1 MIFNMKK
8 LISLIICL
16 ACAIISTAQADIQAL
31 WSTNAALPGEKVV
44 LLLQNEHKDLVS
56 PVRIRQVTPGK
67 IKNGHFIQNRSS
79 RDNYYEEALAD
90 ANGNTYGRVEIF
102 MILVEVGGSGKVE
115 CENIEVTLS
124 SGQKESV
131 KIPELPVYTTAKVE
145 WRTVDD
151 NNATDNGKP
160 LTFGTMWLTEPQ
172 EYYAGQPIQ
181 ASLKLLLPSS
191 FNRLEQQ
198 PGIVSQ
204 GVKADPFRT
213 PIAGAPG
220 ALIQHWFP
228 LRERTVQ
235 ARGQQ
240 WVVMDLEVNLI
251 PQNTAGN
258 KEGEYDVYVS
268 VPCLFQM
275 KETIAESTGNYT
287 FHSTTIRPLP
297 LTLKLPKLALNT
309 PRPLP
314 PNPPADFSDMVG
326 SFSISTSTEAK
337 DLAMN
342 EMIDVQITVKGT
354 GSLEQLTCPQPR
366 EAENWKLMPPTRK
379 IEYSPTGKPQA
390 VIFSQL
396 MRPVVEVA
404 GVPSFS
410 FSYFDAE
417 AEEYKTAESQPIGLP
432 WRATE
437 AAGSGQVTA
446 ASAAPPAGTVPVAEL
461 ADIYHFLPNES
472 EGGNA
477 AATTLPKW
485 LWYLLYLP
493 GAGILLWLIGKRAYN
508 AWAQKAGL
516 RNRDKALNRIAAE
529 PDAAAFLKGIGA
541 FIESNIPN
549 AANTPELQAILNK
562 RDAEVFRPDAT
573 PHVTKEEKSAMLRS
587 VRKALSC
594 LVAAFA
600 VLGAIAPLCPAAD
613 SAMKHYEAGQYSKAL
628 EELEAEL
635 KAETDTRDRGELLY
649 NIGNC
654 KYRLNEPGEAA
665 LYYARA
671 LQESPGLAEAEANLA
686 FIQRKEGAILPQ
698 QDTADKVFTF
708 LSYPQLWVATIICT
722 ATLLLCIALSLL
734 LKDKLKLTLRT
745 LIGISL
751 FLSLLCGADYIY
763 YATRSVPDLTATPP
777 ADLAYI
783 TKATSARSAALDTAK
798 KVVELPAST
807 PVHLRAIRGNHRY
820 VETFS
825 GVRGWVPADS
835 VTALDPHGTS
845 AKAPV
850 ILKFE

>member
-1 MIFNMKK
+1 MRNIITF
-8 LISLIICL
+8 IICL
-16 ACAIISTAQADIQAL
+16 VTAVAATAQANIKAM
-31 WSTNAALPGEKVV
+31 WSTDAALPGEKVV
-44 LLLQNEHKDLVS
+44 LVLQKEHSNSAS
-56 PVRIRQVTPGK
+56 PVRMRQITPGK
-67 IKNGHFIQNRSS
+67 IKNGRFIQNMGS
-79 RDNYYEEALAD
+79 RDNYFEESLQD
-90 ANGNTYGRVEIF
+90 ANGNTTGRLEISF
-102 MILVEVGGSGKVE
+102 ILVEVGGSGKVE
-115 CENIEVTLS
+115 CEDMEVTLS
-124 SGQKESV
+124 SGQKETVS
-131 KIPELPVYTTAKVE
+131 IPELPVYTTAKVE
-145 WRTVDD
+145 WRTVESNASG
-151 NNATDNGKP
+151 NNSSDESP
-160 LTFGTMWLTEPQ
+160 ITFGTMWLTTPQ
-172 EYYAGQPIQ
+172 EYYAGQPIH
-181 ASLKLLLPSS
+181 ASLKLLLPKN

-198 PGIVSQ
+198 PQVVSQ
-204 GVKADPFRT
+204 AVEAETFRHPIGGV
-213 PIAGAPG
+213 PG
-220 ALIQHWFP
+220 TILQHWLP
-228 LRERTVQ
+228 MRERMVQ

-240 WVVMDLEVNLI
+240 WQVLDLEVDLI
-251 PQNTAGN
+251 PQAGNN

-268 VPCLFQM
+268 IPCLFVI
-275 KETIAESTGNYT
+275 TESVTGNSGGYV
-287 FHSTTIRPLP
+287 FHSSSTRPVPRTI
-297 LTLKLPKLALNT
+297 KLPKLALNT

-314 PNPPADFSDMVG
+314 PNPPADFSDLVG
-326 SFSISTSTEAK
+326 SFNIKTSTEAK

-342 EMIDVQITVKGT
+342 EMIDVQITVTGN

-379 IEYSPTGKPQA
+379 MIYSSTGEPQA
-390 VIFSQL
+390 VVFSQL
-396 MRPVVEVA
+396 MRPVVEVS

-432 WRATE
+432 WRVTE
-437 AAGSGQVTA
+437 TSGSGQVVA

-472 EGGNA
+472 EGGNG
-477 AATTLPKW
+477 AATALPKW

-493 GAGILLWLIGKRAYN
+493 GAGILLWLIGKRAHN
-508 AWAQKAGL
+508 AWAQKASQ
-516 RNRDKALNRIAAE
+516 RNRDKVLNRIAAE
-529 PDAAAFLKGIGA
+529 ADAASFLKGIGA

-549 AANTPELQAILNK
+549 AAHSPELQAILNK

-600 VLGAIAPLCPAAD
+600 LLGAVAPLCPAAD
-613 SAMKHYEAGQYSKAL
+613 SAMQHYENGQYSKAL

-671 LQESPGLAEAEANLA
+671 LMETPGLPEAEANLA

-698 QDTADKVFTF
+698 KNAADKVFTF
-708 LSYPQLWVATIICT
+708 LSHPQLRVATIICT
-722 ATLLLCIALSLL
+722 ATLLLSIALSLL

-745 LIGISL
+745 LTGISL

-783 TKATSARSAALDTAK
+783 TKSTAAHSAALDTSAR
-798 KVVELPAST
+798 VVELPAST
-807 PVHLRAIRGNHRY
+807 PVHLLSTRGNHCY
-820 VETFS
+820 VETFT
-825 GVRGWVPADS
+825 GVRGWVTADS
-835 VTALDPHGTS
+835 VTALAPHGAS
-845 AKAPV
+845 AKAPL
-850 ILKFE
+850 ILKFK